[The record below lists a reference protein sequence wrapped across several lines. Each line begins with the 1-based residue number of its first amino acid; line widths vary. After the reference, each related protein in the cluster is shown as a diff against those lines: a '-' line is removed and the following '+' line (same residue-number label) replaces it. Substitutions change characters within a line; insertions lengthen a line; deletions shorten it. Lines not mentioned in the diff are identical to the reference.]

1 MGSMAARVS
10 VIMPVHNGERF
21 VGQAIES
28 ILRQT
33 YRELELVVV
42 DDGSTDAT
50 PEILA
55 GYAASD
61 DRIVVHTQENA
72 GYAAALNTAAAIGH
86 GELLARLD
94 ADDVAEPSRLRRQ
107 VDFLDAHPD
116 VAVVGGSLLVID
128 ARGRPFYLATYPPDA
143 SDIRAALSDR
153 TPLAHPT
160 VLMRR
165 SVFDAVGGYRTGFP
179 HAEDYDLWLRISSAH
194 ELVNLPDIFARYRVH
209 GANASLRWLREQA
222 RSVVAARADAF
233 GPAASSPQ
241 AVASATL
248 ELALWWGQLLARGG
262 ADHAK
267 EARGIWRLAKSAA
280 AATATPE
287 ESRRRLHA
295 VRAKLA
301 VESGRR
307 GRARF
312 HGALAAPRT

>member
-1 MGSMAARVS
+1 MTARVS
-10 VIMPVHNGERF
+10 VTMPVYNGERF

-33 YRELELVVV
+33 YRELELIVV

-50 PEILA
+50 PRILA
-55 GYAASD
+55 AYAASD

-72 GYAAALNTAAAIGH
+72 GYVAALNTAAAIGQ

-128 ARGRPFYLATYPPDA
+128 ATGRPFYLATYPPEA
-143 SDIRAALSDR
+143 SDIRAALAHR

-165 SVFDAVGGYRTGFP
+165 RVFDAVGGYRTGFP

-209 GANASLRWLREQA
+209 GANASLHWLREQA
-222 RSVVAARADAF
+222 RSVVAARADTF
-233 GPAASSPQ
+233 GPAAGSPQ
-241 AVASATL
+241 AVASVTL
-248 ELALWWGQLLARGG
+248 ELALWWGQLLTRAG
-262 ADHAK
+262 AHTK
-267 EARGIWRLAKSAA
+267 EARGMWRLAKTAA
-280 AATATPE
+280 ATTATPE
-287 ESRRRLHA
+287 ESRKRLHE

-301 VESGRR
+301 LEGGRR
-307 GRARF
+307 GRSRF
-312 HGALAAPRT
+312 HAALAARRT

>member
-10 VIMPVHNGERF
+10 VTMPVHNGERF

-72 GYAAALNTAAAIGH
+72 GYVAALNTAAAIGH

-143 SDIRAALSDR
+143 SDVRAALSDR

-267 EARGIWRLAKSAA
+267 EARGIWRVAKSAA